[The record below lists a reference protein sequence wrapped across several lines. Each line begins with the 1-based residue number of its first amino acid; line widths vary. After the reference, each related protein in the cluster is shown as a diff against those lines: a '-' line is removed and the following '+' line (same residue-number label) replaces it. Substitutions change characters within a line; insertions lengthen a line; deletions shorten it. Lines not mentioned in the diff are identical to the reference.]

1 MSVTPKSL
9 QSVEHLDFTAVLAEQ
24 CADRHDSLFEL
35 RRILPSENCEETVT
49 EGPTNIPTEL
59 ANSLK

>member
-49 EGPTNIPTEL
+49 EGPN
-59 ANSLK
+59 